1 MGALV
6 RAHDWAAT
14 PLGPI
19 ADWPQSLRMAVRI
32 VLGGGFPMIALWG
45 PDLIQVYN
53 DAFRGL
59 MGAKHPAGLGQPTRD
74 CWPEVWHINEPIY
87 RRVRAGETLEV
98 KDGLFRIARHGA
110 PEDAWFTLSYA
121 PLHDEAGGVAGV
133 LVTVHETT
141 ARILADRRRA
151 AAEAALRD
159 SEQRHRLLVESFAQA
174 VWDADP
180 AGSQTDPSPSW
191 CAYTGQTPEE
201 AFGQGWLAA
210 IHPEDRAPAD
220 AAWRAAVAARRPM
233 QGEWRLRHAE
243 SGGWRW
249 TQLRAAPVPD
259 PCGTVRR
266 WVGMNVDI
274 EDRKAAEAALRDQEQ
289 RLAFALEAADLGT
302 WELDL
307 TTDTSSVRSL
317 RHDQMF
323 GYAEPQAEWGQAIAE
338 RHVLEEDRPI
348 FRAAFARARETGV
361 LECEVRVRW
370 PDGSI
375 HWIAPRGRTAYDAA
389 GRPVRMSGVVADITA
404 RKRDEERQALLA
416 REVDH
421 RAKNALAV
429 VQTILRLTRADTPEE
444 FAHVAE
450 ARVAALAR
458 VQTLLAARHWD
469 GADLRA
475 LLEGELAP
483 FAPAGRMRLDGPAVT
498 LPPGMAQ
505 PLAMAVH
512 ELATNAAKHGAL
524 SVPDGRVRL
533 DWRLGEGWLRLRWA
547 EEGGPPVA
555 GPPARRGFGS
565 RVLERTLGAQ
575 LGGGVVL
582 HWRPGGLVCEMDVP
596 LCRAGENDPAPDGA

>member
-19 ADWPQSLRMAVRI
+19 AAWPQSLRTAAQVVVSNR
-32 VLGGGFPMIALWG
+32 FPMIALWG
-45 PDLIQVYN
+45 RDLIQIYN
-53 DAFRGL
+53 DAYRGL
-59 MGAKHPAGLGQPTRD
+59 MGTKHPAGLGQPNRA

-87 RRVRAGETLEV
+87 RRVLAGEALEV
-98 KDGLFRIARHGA
+98 EDGLFRITRHGA
-110 PEDAWFTLSYA
+110 PEDAWFTVGYA
-121 PLHDEAGGVAGV
+121 PLHDEAGRVAGV

-141 ARILADRRRA
+141 ARVLADRRRA
-151 AAEAALRD
+151 AAETALRD
-159 SEQRHRLLVESFAQA
+159 SEQRHRLLVESVAQA
-174 VWDADP
+174 VWETDADGVL
-180 AGSQTDPSPSW
+180 ADPSPSW
-191 CAYTGQTPEE
+191 CAYTGQAVAE
-201 AFGQGWLAA
+201 ARGDGWLAA
-210 IHPEDRAPAD
+210 IHPEDRALAD
-220 AAWRAAVAARRPM
+220 AAWRAAVAAKRPM
-233 QGEWRLRHAE
+233 QGEWRLRHAV

-249 TQLRAAPVPD
+249 TQVRAAPVPG
-259 PCGTVRR
+259 PGGTVRR
-266 WVGMNVDI
+266 WVGMNIDI

-361 LECEVRVRW
+361 LEFEVRVRW
-370 PDGSI
+370 PDGTI
-375 HWIAPRGRTAYDAA
+375 HWIAPRGRTFFDAQ

-429 VQTILRLTRADTPEE
+429 VQTILRLTRAPTPES
-444 FAHVAE
+444 FVRAVE

-475 LLEGELAP
+475 LLDGELAP
-483 FAPAGRMRLDGPAVT
+483 FAPAGRVRLDGRAVT

-533 DWRLGEGWLRLRWA
+533 AWRLGEGRLALRWA
-547 EEGGPPVA
+547 EYGGPPVA

-575 LGGGVVL
+575 LGGQVTL
-582 HWRPGGLVCEMDVP
+582 RWRPSGLVCEMALP
-596 LCRAGENDPAPDGA
+596 LATGRHAATDAA